1 MYHYTNKYLI
11 AFFDKDIT
19 FNIYMS
25 EDRSLLLDDRTKIKW
40 FNKSHKYY
48 LNRTTIIYGR
58 TNSGKST
65 LIDEIMFLCKDYV
78 PTIFVIAPTNSSN
91 NAYTDKIPSQFIF
104 KDIDVEW
111 LDKLLTRQK
120 NSAGVYRNANK
131 IDILKSL
138 FNKISDETSQALE
151 ISIIKKADSSIQ
163 LIENSNMEFAS
174 KKQQKVQIIEE
185 RDNMLKK
192 LYKTNIRFQKV
203 TLETDDSL
211 SKIEKSA
218 LSFLDF
224 NPNVMLILDDCAS
237 KFKKLYKKST
247 AIKEIFYEGRHYFF
261 TTIISSQDD
270 KEIDSELRKNTT
282 ISIFTTSQ
290 AATSNFER
298 ASNGYAKHERLYSK
312 KCIEAIFRQDDNDIK
327 NYRKLV
333 YIQNESDPFRYTIA
347 NMYDN
352 FRMGSLP
359 MWEYSE
365 KIKQKNDGL
374 QRNNILFDTY

>member
-1 MYHYTNKYLI
+1 
-11 AFFDKDIT
+11 
-19 FNIYMS
+19 MS
-25 EDRSLLLDDRTKIKW
+25 EDRSLVLDDKSKIKW
-40 FNKSHKYY
+40 FTKNYNYY
-48 LNRTTIIYGR
+48 LNKTTIIYGR

-65 LIDEIMFLCKDYV
+65 IIDEIMWLCKDYV

-111 LDKLLTRQK
+111 LEKLLTRQK

-131 IDILKSL
+131 MEILKSI
-138 FNKISDETSQALE
+138 FNKISDDLSQTLE
-151 ISIIKKADSSIQ
+151 LSIIKKAEVSIH
-163 LIENSNMEFAS
+163 LIDQSNMEFAS
-174 KKQQKVQIIEE
+174 KKHQKTQILED
-185 RDNMLKK
+185 RDNMLRK
-192 LYKTNIRFQKV
+192 LYKTNIRFHKIK
-203 TLETDDSL
+203 LEQSNALTKL
-211 SKIEKSA
+211 EKSA

-224 NPNVMLILDDCAS
+224 NPNLILILDDCAS

-298 ASNGYAKHERLYSK
+298 ASNGYAKHEKIHAK
-312 KCIEAIFRQDDNDIK
+312 KCIESVFKQDENDIK

-333 YIQNESDPFRYTIA
+333 YVQNDSEPFRYTIA
-347 NMYDN
+347 NIYDN

-365 KIKQKNDGL
+365 KIKNKNDSIQKGNL
-374 QRNNILFDTY
+374 LFESY